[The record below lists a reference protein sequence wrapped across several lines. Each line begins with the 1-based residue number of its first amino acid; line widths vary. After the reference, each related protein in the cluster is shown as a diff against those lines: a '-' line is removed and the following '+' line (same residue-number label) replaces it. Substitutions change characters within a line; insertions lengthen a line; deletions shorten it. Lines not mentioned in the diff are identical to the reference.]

1 MTIEDLYYKISA
13 REDLKKISPLFD
25 TYMDLYDAW
34 SMNPSPHAAQLKG
47 MSKLLSELYH
57 QFPEQLNDLLAGS
70 KLQDLKL
77 PARVSPPELR
87 ELDRKILPP
96 AGEGEPLRFESKE
109 EQVEE
114 IKEPGL
120 LTKAG
125 NFVTAMADFAS
136 SGFKQV
142 TPEQLAERK
151 AICAGCKFF
160 DPAGYAGTGKCRKCG
175 CSSYKLD
182 IAASRCPVGYW
193 ESIE

>member
-1 MTIEDLYYKISA
+1 MTIEDLYNKISA
-13 REDLKKISPLFD
+13 REDLKNVSPLFD
-25 TYMDLYDAW
+25 TYTNLYDAW
-34 SMNPSPHAAQLKG
+34 SMNPSPHAPQLTG
-47 MSKLLSELYH
+47 MSRLLSDLYR
-57 QFPEQLNDLLAGS
+57 QFPELLDELLAGS

-77 PARVSPPELR
+77 PGRVSPPELR
-87 ELDRKILPP
+87 ELDRRILPP
-96 AGEGEPLRFESKE
+96 AGEGEPLYIKNTE

-125 NFVTAMADFAS
+125 NFVAAMADFAS

-160 DPAGYAGTGKCRKCG
+160 DPAGYGGTGKCRKCG